1 MAGKSVVASAP
12 ASLFFSPSTNQSA
25 VACLKVTV
33 LSVTPKPAGG
43 LGLYVSCGDIA
54 FDIDIPALPG
64 RPDFTPGDRL
74 LVEFPKGSNPLTT
87 RYTAIYPA
95 SSTSKQ
101 PTSIRNET
109 MSAIARI
116 TMTSLELVDY
126 INSERKEKALQ
137 AGAEFPSKGHAKLE
151 HSDFLKKVLEVLG
164 ECAGNFSG
172 TYKVEGPNGGTRD
185 VPCYTFPKRE
195 ACLMAMSYSYDLQAK
210 VFDRMTALEQQALQW
225 GAKTALPVV
234 ALPKPTREFKDY
246 YSVAKL
252 IGLDKNA
259 AAIAANQAV
268 VKLTG
273 TNVLALMDQTQIE
286 ADRQDTQWFTPTE
299 LGQRINVSARSFN
312 LLLAEAGLQLKR
324 GEVWEV
330 TDAGRE
336 FARLYDT
343 GKKHGSGV
351 PVQQIKWSPAV
362 LPLLEKEA
370 A

>member
-74 LVEFPKGSNPLTT
+74 LVEYPKGSNPLTT

-95 SSTSKQ
+95 SSTNKQ
-101 PTSIRNET
+101 QPPMRKQQMN
-109 MSAIARI
+109 AIARI

-137 AGAEFPSKGHAKLE
+137 AGAEFPSKGHAQLE

-164 ECAGNFSG
+164 EAAGNFSG
-172 TYKVEGPNGGTRD
+172 SYTGKDNTKR
-185 VPCYTFPKRE
+185 PCYTFPKRE
-195 ACLMAMSYSYDLQAK
+195 ACLMAMSYSYELQAK

-225 GAKTALPVV
+225 GAKTAPPIV

-286 ADRQDTQWFTPTE
+286 ADRQDTQWFTPTD

>member
-1 MAGKSVVASAP
+1 MAENNNNITPFNFDSKTIRVVTDENGDPLFVGKDVCDALGYKNHNDAMNDHCRGVAKRYP
-12 ASLFFSPSTNQSA
+12 ILDSLGRKQETRVLLEPDVYRLVAKSELPEAQKFEAWFF
-25 VACLKVTV
+25 
-33 LSVTPKPAGG
+33 
-43 LGLYVSCGDIA
+43 
-54 FDIDIPALPG
+54 
-64 RPDFTPGDRL
+64 
-74 LVEFPKGSNPLTT
+74 E
-87 RYTAIYPA
+87 
-95 SSTSKQ
+95 
-101 PTSIRNET
+101 
-109 MSAIARI
+109 
-116 TMTSLELVDY
+116 
-126 INSERKEKALQ
+126 
-137 AGAEFPSKGHAKLE
+137 
-151 HSDFLKKVLEVLG
+151 EVLPTIRKTG
-164 ECAGNFSG
+164 
-172 TYKVEGPNGGTRD
+172 
-185 VPCYTFPKRE
+185 
-195 ACLMAMSYSYDLQAK
+195 SYSVKGDS
-210 VFDRMTALEQQALQW
+210 
-225 GAKTALPVV
+225 KTLPPVV

-268 VKLTG
+268 IKLTG
-273 TNVLALMDQTQIE
+273 TNVLQLLDQTKIE

-299 LGQRINVSARSFN
+299 LGSRINASARSFN

-351 PVQQIKWSPAV
+351 PVQQIKWSPTV